1 MADPVEHQHQ
11 QHQQHQL
18 QQQRRRG
25 WRIQG
30 GQYLGEISALCF
42 LHLPPPSPLPLLLA
56 GSGSQVSLFD
66 LASGAMVRTFYVFR
80 GIRVHGIVLGGADF
94 PGGSSSSSSTL
105 DYVIAVYGERRV
117 KLFRLS
123 VRLGRGA
130 GEGSGTVLSA
140 DLELVSAAPRL
151 SHWVM
156 DVRFLK
162 NGTSEDELQRC
173 LTVAIGCSDNS
184 IRLWD
189 VDKCSFVLAVSSPER
204 CLLYS
209 MRLWGDNLQDLQVAS
224 GTIYNEILIWKVVPN
239 HDAPSSNELTEEGLT
254 NSCAGNSLLH
264 ECLRYEAYHICRL
277 VGHEGSIFRIAW
289 SSDGSKLV
297 SVSDDR
303 SARIWEVHCKVQYS
317 EDAGEVGLL
326 FGHSARVWDCYISD
340 NLIVTAGEDCS
351 CRVWGLDGQQHD
363 VIKEHIGRGIWR
375 CLYDPWS
382 SLLVT
387 GGFDSAIK
395 VHKLDASLAEASA
408 KQSNIKD
415 LSDGTELF
423 TSHLPNSSGHSGHMD
438 SKSEYV
444 RCLSFS
450 CEDVMYIA
458 TNHGYLYHA
467 KLCNDGDLRWTELAQ
482 VSNEVQVICMEL
494 LPSNPYDPR
503 IDADDWVAVGD
514 GKGWTTVVRVVKNS
528 DSPKV
533 STSFS
538 WAAEMDRQLLGI
550 HWCKSLGHR
559 FIFTADPRGALK
571 LWRFFEVSQS
581 SSLYPENSPQIS
593 LIAEF
598 KSDLGA
604 RIMCLDVAFESELLI
619 CGDLRGNLVLFPLLK
634 DLLLDTFVVSAAK
647 ISPVNHFKGAHG
659 ISAVSSI
666 SVAHMS
672 FNHIELRS
680 TGADGCICYMEYDK
694 GLQSLNFVGMKQVKE
709 LSMIESVST
718 ENESTGYRTSGS
730 YASGFASTD
739 FIIWN
744 LVTEAKVLQVSCG
757 GWRRPHS
764 YYLGDV
770 PEMKNCF
777 AYVKDDIIY
786 IRRHWIKDSKD
797 KILPQNLRLQFHG
810 REVHSL
816 CFVTG
821 DFQLRKNKQSS
832 WIVTGCEDG
841 TVRLTRYTQC
851 TDNWSSSKLLGEH
864 VGGSAVRSIC
874 CVSNIHTTSSGT
886 SVSDVKGIENLPK
899 DVKGTLMEDECNPSL
914 LISVGAKRVL
924 TSWLLRRRKQDGK
937 EDDVTD
943 LQEAENSSLP
953 SSAGSSTFS
962 FQWLSTDM
970 PVKYSVPSKKPGSI
984 KKLIGVSDTNVRCKS
999 LLPDSEALQSKVS
1012 AVDKNEDDWRYLAVT
1027 AFLVRHSGSR
1037 LIVCFIIVA
1046 CSDATLAIRALVLPY
1061 RLWFDVALMV
1071 PLSSPVLSLQHVI
1084 IRRCQLPDENVQ
1096 IGNVYVVISGA
1107 TDGSIAFWDL
1117 TESVEAFMRRLS
1129 NIHLE
1134 KFMDFQ
1140 KRPRTG
1146 RGSQG
1151 GRWWRSLSK
1160 IACKEQPINDPFTAK
1175 AIKELNRKLTGGVA
1189 CGSSSSMLDASPE
1202 LDSNAANS
1210 SFEIIE
1216 VNPFHVLN
1224 GVHQSGVN
1232 CLHVCETKQGQ
1243 SSDGRFLYQL
1253 VSGGD
1258 DQALHLLKFEVL
1270 VQPPV
1275 QVPDVPNSD
1284 IRNSILVE
1292 EFLLDEQN
1300 QKTKCTIE
1308 FISQEKIASAHNSA
1322 VKGVWTDGTWVFS
1335 TGLDQRVRCWISK
1348 ERGTPTELAHFI
1360 ISVPEPEAL
1369 DARSICWDQYQI
1381 AVAGRGM
1388 QMIEFHVPSSEI
1400 R

>member
-1 MADPVEHQHQ
+1 MAEDPAE
-11 QHQQHQL
+11 
-18 QQQRRRG
+18 QQQRRE
-25 WRIQG
+25 WRIQC

-42 LHLPPPSPLPLLLA
+42 LHLPPPLSRPSSLPLLLA
-56 GSGSQVSLFD
+56 GSGSQMSLFE
-66 LASGAMVRTFYVFR
+66 LVSGAMIRTFYVFR
-80 GIRVHGIVLGGADF
+80 GVRVHGVVLGSVDF
-94 PGGSSSSSSTL
+94 PGGSSSSML
-105 DYVIAVYGERRV
+105 DYTVAVYGERRV

-123 VRLGRGA
+123 VRLGREA
-130 GEGSGTVLSA
+130 REESETVLSA
-140 DLELVSAAPRL
+140 DLKLISPVPRL

-156 DVRFLK
+156 DVCFLK
-162 NGTSEDELQRC
+162 DNGTSSNELKRC

-184 IRLWD
+184 IHLWD
-189 VDKCSFVLAVSSPER
+189 VDTCSLILAVSSPER

-209 MRLWGDNLQDLQVAS
+209 MRLWGDNVEDLQVAS
-224 GTIYNEILIWKVVPN
+224 GTIYNEILIWKVVPH
-239 HDAPSSNELTEEGLT
+239 HDAPSSIELTGEGLI
-254 NSCAGNSLLH
+254 NSCACNCLVH
-264 ECLRYEAYHICRL
+264 ECLPYEAFHICRL

-303 SARIWEVHCKVQYS
+303 SARIWEVHCKSRYS
-317 EDAGEVGLL
+317 KDAAEIGLL
-326 FGHSARVWDCYISD
+326 FGHSARVWDCCISD

-351 CRVWGLDGQQHD
+351 CRVWGLDGRQHE
-363 VIKEHIGRGIWR
+363 VIREHIGRGIWR
-375 CLYDPWS
+375 CLYDPRS

-408 KQSNIKD
+408 KQSNIQN
-415 LSDGTELF
+415 LRDGTELLIA
-423 TSHLPNSSGHSGHMD
+423 HLPNSSSHSGHMD

-444 RCLSFS
+444 RCLSFT
-450 CEDVMYIA
+450 CEDALYIA

-467 KLCNDGDLRWTELAQ
+467 KLCNDGDLRWTELVR
-482 VSNEVQVICMEL
+482 VSNDVPIICMEL
-494 LPSNPYDPR
+494 LPSNPYDPWN
-503 IDADDWVAVGD
+503 DADDWVAVGD

-533 STSFS
+533 SVNFS

-559 FIFTADPRGALK
+559 FIFTADPRGAMK
-571 LWRFFEVSQS
+571 LWRLFEVSQS
-581 SSLYPENSPQIS
+581 SSLYPESSPQIS

-598 KSDLGA
+598 KSDLGS
-604 RIMCLDVAFESELLI
+604 RIMCLDVAFENELLI

-634 DLLLDTFVVSAAK
+634 DLLLNTFAMSAAK

-672 FNHIELRS
+672 FNHIELHS

-694 GLQSLNFVGMKQVKE
+694 GLQSLNFVGMKQV
-709 LSMIESVST
+709 V
-718 ENESTGYRTSGS
+718 
-730 YASGFASTD
+730 
-739 FIIWN
+739 
-744 LVTEAKVLQVSCG
+744 QVSCG

-786 IRRHWIKDSKD
+786 IHRHWIMDSKD

-874 CVSNIHTTSSGT
+874 CVTNIHTTSSG
-886 SVSDVKGIENLPK
+886 SNLSDLGDIENLPK
-899 DVKGTLMEDECNPSL
+899 DLKGILMEDEHNPSL

-924 TSWLLRRRKQDGK
+924 TSWLLRRRKPDGI
-937 EDDVTD
+937 EGGVTD
-943 LQEAENSSLP
+943 LRLLDAKNGSLL

-984 KKLIGVSDTNVRCKS
+984 EKLIGVRDTNVRSKP
-999 LLPDSEALQSKVS
+999 LLPDNEALLLKGS
-1012 AVDKNEDDWRYLAVT
+1012 AGDKNEDDWRYLAVT
-1027 AFLVRHSGSR
+1027 AFLVRHFGSR
-1037 LIVCFIIVA
+1037 LTVCFIAVA

-1084 IRRCQLPDENVQ
+1084 IPRHQLSDENVP
-1096 IGNVYVVISGA
+1096 IGNVYVVVSGA

-1117 TESVEAFMRRLS
+1117 TRSVEAFMRRLS

-1134 KFMDFQ
+1134 KFMDCL

-1151 GRWWRSLSK
+1151 GRWWRSLSR
-1160 IACKEQPINDPFTAK
+1160 IACKEQPINDPVTVK
-1175 AIKELNRKLTGGVA
+1175 TVKELNGKLTGDVA
-1189 CGSSSSMLDASPE
+1189 FGSSSSMLDASPE

-1216 VNPFHVLN
+1216 VNPIRVLK

-1232 CLHVCETKQGQ
+1232 CLHVCETKHGQ
-1243 SSDGRFLYQL
+1243 SSNSRFLYQL

-1258 DQALHLLKFEVL
+1258 DQALHILKFEVS
-1270 VQPPV
+1270 VQSPV
-1275 QVPDVPNSD
+1275 QDFDVPSSD
-1284 IRNSILVE
+1284 IRNSVLVE
-1292 EFLLDEQN
+1292 EFPHYEQN
-1300 QKTKCTIE
+1300 QKSKWTME

-1322 VKGVWTDGTWVFS
+1322 VKGVWTDGDWVFS
-1335 TGLDQRVRCWISK
+1335 TGLDQRVRCWILK
-1348 ERGTPTELAHFI
+1348 EHSTLKELAHFI

-1369 DARSICWDQYQI
+1369 DARSFSRNQYQI

-1388 QMIEFHVPSSEI
+1388 QMIEFHAPSEY

>member
-1 MADPVEHQHQ
+1 MADPVEEQ
-11 QHQQHQL
+11 QPPPPD
-18 QQQRRRG
+18 QRRLRE
-25 WRIQG
+25 WRIQC

-42 LHLPPPSPLPLLLA
+42 LHLPPPFSSLPLLLA
-56 GSGSQVSLFD
+56 GSGSQVSLLD
-66 LASGAMVRTFYVFR
+66 LESGAMPRTFHVFR
-80 GIRVHGIVLGGADF
+80 GIRVHGIVLGGSDLT
-94 PGGSSSSSSTL
+94 GGSSSSPSSAL
-105 DYVIAVYGERRV
+105 DRAVAVYGERRV

-123 VRLGRGA
+123 VRVGRREA
-130 GEGSGTVLSA
+130 PEERGTVSSSA
-140 DLELVSAAPRL
+140 DLELISAVPRL

-162 NGTSEDELQRC
+162 DDGTSLDELKRC
-173 LTVAIGCSDNS
+173 RTVAIGCSDNS
-184 IRLWD
+184 VHLWD
-189 VDKCSFVLAVSSPER
+189 VDKCSLILAVSSP
-204 CLLYS
+204 
-209 MRLWGDNLQDLQVAS
+209 DFDLES
-224 GTIYNEILIWKVVPN
+224 GSPSCSILIEP
-239 HDAPSSNELTEEGLT
+239 TGEGLI
-254 NSCAGNSLLH
+254 NSHACNSLLH
-264 ECLRYEAYHICRL
+264 ECLPYEAFHICRL

-303 SARIWEVHCKVQYS
+303 SARIWEVHCKSRYS

-351 CRVWGLDGQQHD
+351 CHVWGLDGRQHE
-363 VIKEHIGRGIWR
+363 VIREHIGRGIWR
-375 CLYDPWS
+375 CLYDPRS

-395 VHKLDASLAEASA
+395 VRKLDASLFEASA

-415 LSDGTELF
+415 LSDGTELL
-423 TSHLPNSSGHSGHMD
+423 TTHLPTSSSHSGHMD

-450 CEDVMYIA
+450 CEDALYIA

-467 KLCNDGDLRWTELAQ
+467 KLCNDGDLRWTELVR
-482 VSNEVQVICMEL
+482 VSNEVPIICMEL
-494 LPSNPYDPR
+494 LPPNPYDPWN
-503 IDADDWVAVGD
+503 DADDWVALGD

-533 STSFS
+533 SARFS

-571 LWRFFEVSQS
+571 LWRLFEVPQS
-581 SSLYPENSPQIS
+581 SSLNPENNPQIS

-604 RIMCLDVAFESELLI
+604 RIMCLDVVFENELLI
-619 CGDLRGNLVLFPLLK
+619 
-634 DLLLDTFVVSAAK
+634 SK
-647 ISPVNHFKGAHG
+647 ISPVSHFKGAHG
-659 ISAVSSI
+659 ISTVSSI

-672 FNHIELRS
+672 FNHIELCS

-718 ENESTGYRTSGS
+718 DNESTSDRTSGS

-764 YYLGDV
+764 YYMGDV

-786 IRRHWIKDSKD
+786 IHRHWTMDSKD
-797 KILPQNLRLQFHG
+797 KILPQNLHLQFHG

-821 DFQLRKNKQSS
+821 DFQLRKNRQSS

-841 TVRLTRYTQC
+841 TVRLTRYTLC

-874 CVSNIHTTSSGT
+874 CVSNIYTTSSGT
-886 SVSDVKGIENLPK
+886 NVSCIEDIENLPK
-899 DVKGTLMEDECNPSL
+899 DLNGTLMEDEHNPSL

-924 TSWLLRRRKQDGK
+924 TSWLLRRRKPDGK
-937 EDDVTD
+937 EDSVTD
-943 LQEAENSSLP
+943 LRLQEAKNGSLP

-970 PVKYSVPSKKPGSI
+970 PVKYSVSSKKPGSI
-984 KKLIGVSDTNVRCKS
+984 KKQNVKCKS

-1012 AVDKNEDDWRYLAVT
+1012 AGNKNEDDWRYLAVT

-1037 LIVCFIIVA
+1037 LTVCFMVVA

-1084 IRRCQLPDENVQ
+1084 IPQLSDENVQ
-1096 IGNVYVVISGA
+1096 IGNVYVVVSGA

-1134 KFMDFQ
+1134 KLMDCQ

-1160 IACKEQPINDPFTAK
+1160 VARAEQPISDPVTVK
-1175 AIKELNRKLTGGVA
+1175 AIKEPNGKLTGGVA
-1189 CGSSSSMLDASPE
+1189 SGSSSSMLDASPE
-1202 LDSNAANS
+1202 LDSNASNS
-1210 SFEIIE
+1210 SFEINE
-1216 VNPFHVLN
+1216 VNPIHVLN

-1232 CLHVCETKQGQ
+1232 CLHVCETKLGQ
-1243 SSDGRFLYQL
+1243 SSNGHFLYQL

-1258 DQALHLLKFEVL
+1258 DQALHILEFEVL
-1270 VQPPV
+1270 VQTPV
-1275 QVPDVPNSD
+1275 QDPVVPSSDNS
-1284 IRNSILVE
+1284 NSILVE
-1292 EFLLDEQN
+1292 EFLHDEHN
-1300 QKTKCTIE
+1300 QKTEWTIE
-1308 FISQEKIASAHNSA
+1308 FISQEKIAYAHNSA

-1348 ERGTPTELAHFI
+1348 EQGTLREFAHFI

-1369 DARSICWDQYQI
+1369 DARSFGWDQYQI

-1388 QMIEFHVPSSEI
+1388 QMIEFHAPSSEI